1 MKKKR
6 SPIGCLFWLA
16 LILLVVVVFLFNRE
30 RIKNVLENTGFT
42 NLLTR
47 EKEEEEPEV
56 VREEETEES
65 REEGASGAASEDDE
79 LVIEIQP
86 AEEDGSSMQE
96 EEPAAEDSMTEET
109 SGEEKQEEPAVEEEQ
124 WKIRNGKLYFI
135 EVDEGGII
143 SLQAVIRPIRFRDSP
158 LTQTMEELLNGLL
171 PSELN
176 QELLTLIPEKTEI
189 LSVRIENRVA
199 YINFNEAFRFNS
211 LGLEGYVAQ
220 LKQIVYTA
228 TEFPTVDSVQ
238 ILIEG
243 RSYEYLGPE
252 GVFIGKPLSRSSFN

>member
-1 MKKKR
+1 M
-6 SPIGCLFWLA
+6 
-16 LILLVVVVFLFNRE
+16 
-30 RIKNVLENTGFT
+30 ENTGFT
-42 NLLTR
+42 ELLSR
-47 EKEEEEPEV
+47 EKEEKEPEV
-56 VREEETEES
+56 VREEDSADETSSEE
-65 REEGASGAASEDDE
+65 E

-86 AEEDGSSMQE
+86 AEEDKTASEQAEEPESRE
-96 EEPAAEDSMTEET
+96 SADEEPAPR
-109 SGEEKQEEPAVEEEQ
+109 EEK

-135 EVDEGGII
+135 AVDENGVI
-143 SLQAVIRPIRFRDSP
+143 SLQAVTRPIKFRDSP
-158 LTQTMEELLNGLL
+158 LTQTMQELLNGLL

-176 QELLTLIPEKTEI
+176 RELLTLIPEETEI
-189 LSVRIENRVA
+189 LWVRVENKVA

-243 RSYEYLGPE
+243 KSYEYLGPE
-252 GVFIGKPLSRSSFN
+252 GVFIGKPLSRSSFH

>member
-16 LILLVVVVFLFNRE
+16 LILLIVVVFLFNRE
-30 RIKNVLENTGFT
+30 RIKTVLENTGFT
-42 NLLTR
+42 ELLSR
-47 EKEEEEPEV
+47 EKEEKEPEI
-56 VREEETEES
+56 VREEDSADEHSSEE
-65 REEGASGAASEDDE
+65 EM
-79 LVIEIQP
+79 VIEIQP
-86 AEEDGSSMQE
+86 AEEDKTASEQAEEPESRE
-96 EEPAAEDSMTEET
+96 SADEEPAPR
-109 SGEEKQEEPAVEEEQ
+109 EEK

-135 EVDEGGII
+135 AVDENGVI
-143 SLQAVIRPIRFRDSP
+143 SLQAVTRPIKFRDSP
-158 LTQTMEELLNGLL
+158 LTQTMRELLNGLL

-176 QELLTLIPEKTEI
+176 REFLTLIPEETEI
-189 LSVRIENRVA
+189 LWVRVENKVA

-243 RSYEYLGPE
+243 KSYEYLGPE
-252 GVFIGKPLSRSSFN
+252 GVFIGKPLSRSSFH

>member
-16 LILLVVVVFLFNRE
+16 LILLVVIVFLFNRE

-47 EKEEEEPEV
+47 EKEEAPEV
-56 VREEETEES
+56 VREEEDSAEEET
-65 REEGASGAASEDDE
+65 REDE
-79 LVIEIQP
+79 TVIEIQP
-86 AEEDGSSMQE
+86 AEEDEREAGENAEEEPSQE
-96 EEPAAEDSMTEET
+96 EENTAPREDN
-109 SGEEKQEEPAVEEEQ
+109 

-135 EVDEGGII
+135 EVDENGVI
-143 SLQAVIRPIRFRDSP
+143 SLQAVTRPIKFRDSP

-176 QELLTLIPEKTEI
+176 RELITLIPEETEI
-189 LSVRIENRVA
+189 LSVRVENKVA

-211 LGLEGYVAQ
+211 LGLEGYIAQ
-220 LKQIVYTA
+220 LKQIVYTT

-243 RSYEYLGPE
+243 KSYEYLGPE

>member
-16 LILLVVVVFLFNRE
+16 LILLVVIVFLFNRE

-47 EKEEEEPEV
+47 EKEEEPEV
-56 VREEETEES
+56 VREEEDSAEEEP
-65 REEGASGAASEDDE
+65 RDDE
-79 LVIEIQP
+79 MVIEIQP
-86 AEEDGSSMQE
+86 AEEDERESEPEEEREAVENAEEEPSQE
-96 EEPAAEDSMTEET
+96 EENTAPREEN
-109 SGEEKQEEPAVEEEQ
+109 

-135 EVDEGGII
+135 EVDENGVI
-143 SLQAVIRPIRFRDSP
+143 SLQAVTRPIKFRDSP

-176 QELLTLIPEKTEI
+176 RELITLIPEETEI
-189 LSVRIENRVA
+189 LSVRVENKVA
-199 YINFNEAFRFNS
+199 YINVNEAFRFNS
-211 LGLEGYVAQ
+211 LGLEGYIAQ

-228 TEFPTVDSVQ
+228 TEFPTVNSVQ

-243 RSYEYLGPE
+243 KSYEYLGPE

>member
-16 LILLVVVVFLFNRE
+16 LILLIVVVFLFNRE

-42 NLLTR
+42 ELLSR
-47 EKEEEEPEV
+47 EKEEKEPEV
-56 VREEETEES
+56 VREEDSTDENNSKEEM
-65 REEGASGAASEDDE
+65 
-79 LVIEIQP
+79 VIEIQP
-86 AEEDGSSMQE
+86 AEEGETTPEQAEEPGSMESAD
-96 EEPAAEDSMTEET
+96 EEPAPQ
-109 SGEEKQEEPAVEEEQ
+109 EEK
-124 WKIRNGKLYFI
+124 WKVRNGKLYFI
-135 EVDEGGII
+135 EVDENGFI
-143 SLQAVIRPIRFRDSP
+143 SLQAVTRSIKFRDSP
-158 LTQTMEELLNGLL
+158 LTQTMQELLNGLL

-176 QELLTLIPEKTEI
+176 RELLTLIPEDTEI
-189 LSVRIENRVA
+189 LWVRVENKVA

-243 RSYEYLGPE
+243 KSYEYLSPE
-252 GVFIGKPLSRSSFN
+252 GVFIGKPLSRSSFD

>member
-16 LILLVVVVFLFNRE
+16 LILLVVIVFLFNRE

-47 EKEEEEPEV
+47 EKEEAPEV
-56 VREEETEES
+56 VREEEDSAEEET
-65 REEGASGAASEDDE
+65 REDE
-79 LVIEIQP
+79 TVIEIQP
-86 AEEDGSSMQE
+86 AEEDEREAGENAEEEPSQE
-96 EEPAAEDSMTEET
+96 EEENTAPREDN
-109 SGEEKQEEPAVEEEQ
+109 

-135 EVDEGGII
+135 EVDENGVI
-143 SLQAVIRPIRFRDSP
+143 SLQAVTRPIKFRDSP

-176 QELLTLIPEKTEI
+176 RELITLIPEETEI
-189 LSVRIENRVA
+189 LSVRVENKVA

-211 LGLEGYVAQ
+211 LGLEGYIAQ
-220 LKQIVYTA
+220 LKQIVYTT

-243 RSYEYLGPE
+243 KSYEYLGPE